1 MRGLKIIIGSLALAL
16 AFPGLAAAQE
26 GIATGAVIG
35 AITGGLVGGPIG
47 AVIGGVAGAALG
59 DADAVTS
66 QSEPLYQVSMIETH
80 PQGEGPAAPG
90 WRTPA
95 SPAKG
100 SPQRDLVLV
109 VQNPA
114 TAPV

>member
-1 MRGLKIIIGSLALAL
+1 MST
-16 AFPGLAAAQE
+16 E
-26 GIATGAVIG
+26 DS
-35 AITGGLVGGPIG
+35 VGQ
-47 AVIGGVAGAALG
+47 ALG
-59 DADAVTS
+59 VSGASAFCS
-66 QSEPLYQVSMIETH
+66 GLYQVSMIETH

-109 VQNPA
+109 EGLA
-114 TAPV
+114 TSRAILVEPLASSIGDREAGGFSHPLLNRALVDQRI